1 MAIRTLRTH
10 TPRRW
15 HGVPFH
21 WTVLLVLIL
30 PLAVAG
36 AQAPAQPAEP
46 VAPPITDAAG
56 NPLPNSI
63 STLERIPLGGVEQWI
78 QIRGADVNNPVLLV
92 LHGGPGFAMTAWTDL
107 YQRPELERTFT
118 VVNWDQRGAGKSY
131 SPDLTASDMTV
142 AKLVADTLQLTELL
156 RHRFGQDKIFLTGH
170 SWGSAL
176 GFLAV
181 QQRPELY
188 HAYIASAEAVT
199 WNRRQQMSYDWV
211 LEQARNAGDTDIV
224 TALEALDP
232 FDPTNPEHLA
242 VKDGLLDRYRGGDIY
257 TPGLWDEYLAY
268 AFEGRSPYYTE
279 AEITTYLAGME
290 LSNKTLGA
298 EMAASDYDLFR
309 DFPVSAIP
317 IHFLVGRH
325 DHSTPGELAQ
335 EYYQFLQ
342 APAKSFTWFENSGHT
357 LMFDEPDRW
366 AQELIRIAHETVTL

>member
-1 MAIRTLRTH
+1 MAMLTQQALA
-10 TPRRW
+10 PRRRS
-15 HGVPFH
+15 GLLAAGIIL
-21 WTVLLVLIL
+21 TVLMLLLGVG
-30 PLAVAG
+30 G
-36 AQAPAQPAEP
+36 AQAPATPAEP
-46 VAPPITDAAG
+46 VPPPITDAAG

-63 STLERIPLGGVEQWI
+63 SSLERIPLGGVEQWI
-78 QIRGADVNNPVLLV
+78 QIRGTDVTNPVLLV

-309 DFPVSAIP
+309 DFPVSPIP

>member
-1 MAIRTLRTH
+1 MAMPTLRAN
-10 TPRRW
+10 TPRR
-15 HGVPFH
+15 GFGFRSP
-21 WTVLLVLIL
+21 WTVPLVLM
-30 PLAVAG
+30 LAVASAG

-63 STLERIPLGGVEQWI
+63 STLEQVTLGGVEQWI
-78 QIRGADVNNPVLLV
+78 QIRGADIDNPILLV
-92 LHGGPGFAMTAWTDL
+92 LHGGPGFAMTAWTEL
-107 YQRPELERTFT
+107 YQRPELERHFT

-131 SPDLTASDMTV
+131 APDLTPSDMTV

-156 RHRFGQDKIFLTGH
+156 RARFHQDKIFLTGH

-188 HAYIASAEAVT
+188 HAYIASAEAVS

-224 TALEALDP
+224 AALEALDP
-232 FDPTNPEHLA
+232 FDPTNPDHLA

-257 TPGLWDEYLAY
+257 TPGLWDQYLAY
-268 AFEGRSPYYTE
+268 AFEGRSPYYTA
-279 AEITTYLAGME
+279 AEVKFAT
-290 LSNKTLGA
+290 
-298 EMAASDYDLFR
+298 SDYDLFR
-309 DFPVSAIP
+309 DFPVSPIP

-342 APAKSFTWFENSGHT
+342 APAKSFTWFANSGHT

-366 AQELIRIAHETVTL
+366 AQELIRIARETLGR